1 MPSDPAFGSVDHSW
15 QAPIT
20 PAGRLEDRE
29 YSSPGST
36 NPVGRHFL
44 GIYTPPGYDPDR
56 ALPYPL
62 MIIHHGGGGHEAH
75 WTTQGVANR
84 ILDNVLASGR
94 MQPAVVI
101 FPNINGIAAA
111 RPGSRTT

>member
-1 MPSDPAFGSVDHSW
+1 MWSFTTPLPPGTFTYAFYRDCDAAPPALAGCTALSDPANPPWNQGVGTIERTSQVYVPSDPAFGSVDHSW

-44 GIYTPPGYDPDR
+44 GIYTPPGYDPTAR
-56 ALPYPL
+56 S
-62 MIIHHGGGGHEAH
+62 
-75 WTTQGVANR
+75 R
-84 ILDNVLASGR
+84 IR
-94 MQPAVVI
+94 
-101 FPNINGIAAA
+101 
-111 RPGSRTT
+111 